1 MDYNHSRP
9 HSSLDYAALAAFAT
23 MQYNLTRESIM
34 KNFHSFA
41 VLCLCCLGSLS
52 PVEAQNDNIEA
63 LQAHFERVI
72 TARFD
77 TLFSR
82 IENAKQWEARKE
94 QAREALYRMLWHDRR
109 WPDSPP
115 YVRITRKVKR
125 PNYTLECLVIETAPN
140 IYSTANLYLPRTGVK
155 PFPVILYQCGHAN
168 KNQFKHHGAWFA
180 ARGIAVFIMDNIE
193 MGEIEFTHHGVYA
206 HAWFHW
212 YSRGFSPMAVELLN
226 ARRALDYLC
235 TRHDLDSSRIGAT
248 GISGGG
254 MATFFLA
261 AIDERIKASAPVSG
275 VLSTIGW
282 VKQRLSSAHCD
293 CQYPVNSC
301 GLLYSEIGAM
311 TAPRA
316 QLLCNAESDRG
327 FPMDAFNEMV
337 DKVREIYRLYNAGD
351 SLRTA
356 VVPGGH
362 ADTETIRLPVY
373 SFFLKEFLGI
383 NKSFTEEGPVDT
395 LPSDKLVC
403 WQKVYP
409 LEERLTR
416 IDDELIPAYVFSG
429 EPLSGQARESRIK
442 ELTRHL
448 RSEVFRYISSEEIP
462 FRPDLRE
469 EQEIQGRTVR
479 KVSFNSFKDLRL
491 RGVYSVPRGTGP
503 DSRLPALLLIDH
515 RRGIPVWGNEQLL
528 EGYDWGERAVL
539 IIETLDRGS
548 RALEENLR
556 SFRDD
561 DLLHHMKRQAMV
573 CGTTIESMQLYEVLR
588 SVRFLKTLPEVDP
601 ARITISGK
609 GESGINGLYAALLDR
624 SVERII
630 LCSPTASH
638 RQGPCYLNIL
648 RFTDIPEVVR
658 LMSDRVGIYGEIPLS
673 LRLVLA
679 RNGTDKTVI
688 AESLKDFLH

>member
-1 MDYNHSRP
+1 
-9 HSSLDYAALAAFAT
+9 
-23 MQYNLTRESIM
+23 M
-34 KNFHSFA
+34 KNFYLFL
-41 VLCLCCLGSLS
+41 VLCLYFLNALT
-52 PVEAQNDNIEA
+52 PIKAQNDNFNA
-63 LQAHFERVI
+63 LQNHFERVI
-72 TARFD
+72 STRFD
-77 TLFSR
+77 NLFSQ
-82 IENAKQWEARKE
+82 IENVKQWEARKE
-94 QAREALYRMLWHDRR
+94 QIREVLYKMLWHDRR
-109 WPDSPP
+109 WPDNPP
-115 YVRITRKVKR
+115 YARITRKVKR
-125 PNYTLECLVIETAPN
+125 PDYILECLVLETIP
-140 IYSTANLYLPRTGVK
+140 
-155 PFPVILYQCGHAN
+155 
-168 KNQFKHHGAWFA
+168 NQFKHHGAWFA

-235 TRHDLDSSRIGAT
+235 TRDDLDSSRIGAT

-275 VLSTIGW
+275 VLSTKGW
-282 VKQRLSSAHCD
+282 IKQQLSSAHCD
-293 CQYPVNSC
+293 CQYPVNSY
-301 GLLYSEIGAM
+301 GLLYSEIGAL
-311 TAPRA
+311 TAPRT
-316 QLLCNAESDRG
+316 QLLCNAKSDRG
-327 FPMDAFNEMV
+327 FPMDAFNELV
-337 DKVREIYRLYNAGD
+337 NKVREIYKLYKAGD

-362 ADTETIRLPVY
+362 ADTEAIRLPVY
-373 SFFLKEFLGI
+373 SFFMKEFLGI
-383 NKSFTEEGPVDT
+383 NTTFTEEGPVDV

-403 WQKVYP
+403 WNKVYP

-416 IDDELIPAYVFSG
+416 IDEELIPAYLFSY
-429 EPLSGQARESRIK
+429 EPLSEQVRKRRVK
-442 ELTRHL
+442 ELISQL
-448 RSEVFRYISSEEIP
+448 RSEVFRYFLLEDIP
-462 FRPDLRE
+462 LETKLGEKKEFMDR
-469 EQEIQGRTVR
+469 IVR
-479 KVSFNSFKDLRL
+479 KVSFNSFEDLRV
-491 RGVYSVPRGTGP
+491 RGIYSIPKKTKSNR
-503 DSRLPALLLIDH
+503 RLPALLLIDH

-528 EGYDWGERAVL
+528 EGYDWGERVVL
-539 IIETLDRGS
+539 IIETIDRGS

-573 CGTTIESMQLYEVLR
+573 CGTTIETMQLYEVLR
-588 SVRFLKTLPEVDP
+588 SVSFLRTRPEVDP
-601 ARITISGK
+601 ARISIAGK

-624 SVERII
+624 SVERAI

-648 RFTDIPEVVR
+648 RFTDIPEVIR
-658 LMSDRVGIYGEIPLS
+658 LMSNKIGIYGEIPLT

-679 RNGTDKTVI
+679 KNGMDKTVI

>member
-1 MDYNHSRP
+1 
-9 HSSLDYAALAAFAT
+9 
-23 MQYNLTRESIM
+23 M
-34 KNFHSFA
+34 KNVYLFA
-41 VLCLCCLGSLS
+41 VICLCCLS
-52 PVEAQNDNIEA
+52 PLTPVKAQNDNFNA
-63 LQAHFERVI
+63 LQTHFERVI

-77 TLFSR
+77 NLFSR
-82 IENAKQWEARKE
+82 IENAKQWEVRKE
-94 QAREALYRMLWHDRR
+94 QTREALYKMLWHDRH

-115 YVRITRKVKR
+115 SFRITRKVKR
-125 PNYTLECLVIETAPN
+125 SGYTIECLVLETAPN
-140 IYSTANLYLPRTGVK
+140 IYSTANLYLPRSGTK

-168 KNQFKHHGAWFA
+168 KNRFKHHGAWFA
-180 ARGIAVFIMDNIE
+180 ARGIAVLIMDNIE

-235 TRHDLDSSRIGAT
+235 TRDDLDSSRIGAT

-261 AIDERIKASAPVSG
+261 AIDGRIKASAPVSG
-275 VLSTIGW
+275 VLSTKGW
-282 VKQRLSSAHCD
+282 IKQRLSSAHCD
-293 CQYPVNSC
+293 CQYPVNSY

-311 TAPRA
+311 TAPRT
-316 QLLCNAESDRG
+316 QLLCNAKSDRG
-327 FPMDAFNEMV
+327 FPMDAFNELV

-351 SLRTA
+351 SLCTA

-373 SFFLKEFLGI
+373 SFFMKEFLGV
-383 NKSFTEEGPVDT
+383 NTTFTEEGPVDVP
-395 LPSDKLVC
+395 PSDKLVC

-409 LEERLTR
+409 LKERLTR
-416 IDDELIPAYVFSG
+416 IDEELIPAYLFSY

-442 ELTRHL
+442 ELTKHL
-448 RSEVFRYISSEEIP
+448 RSEVFQYISSEEIP
-462 FRPDLRE
+462 FEPDLGE
-469 EQEIQGRTVR
+469 EKEFQGRIVR
-479 KVSFNSFKDLRL
+479 KVSFNSFKDLRV
-491 RGVYSVPRGTGP
+491 RGVYSIPQRTKPNGQ
-503 DSRLPALLLIDH
+503 LPVILLIDH
-515 RRGIPVWGNEQLL
+515 RRGIPVWGNKQLL

-548 RALEENLR
+548 RSLEKNLR
-556 SFRDD
+556 SFSDD

-573 CGTTIESMQLYEVLR
+573 CGVTIETMQLYEVLR
-588 SVRFLKTLPEVDP
+588 SVNFLRTLPEVDP
-601 ARITISGK
+601 DRVIIAGR

-624 SVERII
+624 IVEKAI

-638 RQGPCYLNIL
+638 RQGPCYLNVL

-658 LMSDRVGIYGEIPLS
+658 LMSDRIGIYGEIPLT

-679 RNGTDKTVI
+679 NDGMDKTVI
-688 AESLKDFLH
+688 SESLKDFLH

>member
-1 MDYNHSRP
+1 
-9 HSSLDYAALAAFAT
+9 
-23 MQYNLTRESIM
+23 M

-52 PVEAQNDNIEA
+52 PVEAQNDNFNA
-63 LQAHFERVI
+63 LQTHFERVI

-77 TLFSR
+77 NLFSR
-82 IENAKQWEARKE
+82 IEDAKQWEAQKE
-94 QAREALYRMLWHDRR
+94 QTREALCKMLWHDRR
-109 WPDSPP
+109 WPDSLP

-125 PNYTLECLVIETAPN
+125 PNYSLECLVLETAPN

-235 TRHDLDSSRIGAT
+235 TRDDLDSSRIGAT

-261 AIDERIKASAPVSG
+261 AIDKRIKASAPVSG
-275 VLSTIGW
+275 VLSTKGW
-282 VKQRLSSAHCD
+282 IKQRLSSVHCD
-293 CQYPVNSC
+293 CQYPVNSY

-311 TAPRA
+311 TAPRT
-316 QLLCNAESDRG
+316 QLFCNAESDRG
-327 FPMDAFNEMV
+327 FPMDAFNELV

-373 SFFLKEFLGI
+373 SFFMKEFLGV
-383 NKSFTEEGPVDT
+383 NTTFTEEGPVDVP
-395 LPSDKLVC
+395 PSDKLVC

-416 IDDELIPAYVFSG
+416 IDDELIPAYLFSCKS
-429 EPLSGQARESRIK
+429 LSGQARESRIK
-442 ELTRHL
+442 ELTKHL
-448 RSEVFRYISSEEIP
+448 RSEVFHYISSEEIP
-462 FRPDLRE
+462 FESDLE
-469 EQEIQGRTVR
+469 KEKEFQGRIVR
-479 KVSFNSFKDLRL
+479 KVSFNSFKDLRV
-491 RGVYSVPRGTGP
+491 RGVYSIPQRTKPNGQ
-503 DSRLPALLLIDH
+503 LPAILLIDH

-548 RALEENLR
+548 RCLEENLR
-556 SFRDD
+556 SSSDD

-573 CGTTIESMQLYEVLR
+573 CGTTIETMQLYEVLR
-588 SVRFLKTLPEVDP
+588 SVNFLRTLSEVDP
-601 ARITISGK
+601 ERIIIAGR

-624 SVERII
+624 SVEKAVI
-630 LCSPTASH
+630 CSPTASH

-648 RFTDIPEVVR
+648 RFTDIPEVVQ
-658 LMSDRVGIYGEIPLS
+658 LMSDRVGFYGEIPLS
-673 LRLVLA
+673 LQLVLA
-679 RNGTDKTVI
+679 KNCMDKTVI

>member
-1 MDYNHSRP
+1 
-9 HSSLDYAALAAFAT
+9 
-23 MQYNLTRESIM
+23 M
-34 KNFHSFA
+34 KNFHLCA
-41 VLCLCCLGSLS
+41 VLYLCCLGTLS
-52 PVEAQNDNIEA
+52 PVGAQNDDLRA

-77 TLFSR
+77 TLFNG
-82 IENAKQWEARKE
+82 IQNVKQWEARRK
-94 QAREALYRMLWHDRR
+94 QTREALYRMLWHNRR

-115 YVRITRKVKR
+115 CVEITRKVEGS
-125 PNYTLECLVIETAPN
+125 NYTLECLVLESAPN
-140 IYSTANLYLPRTGVK
+140 IYSTANLYLPRTGAR

-168 KNQFKHHGAWFA
+168 KNQFKHYGAWFA
-180 ARGIAVFIMDNIE
+180 AKGIAVFIMDNIE

-235 TRHDLDSSRIGAT
+235 TRNDLDSSRIGAT

-254 MATFFLA
+254 MATFFLT

-275 VLSTIGW
+275 ALSTVGW
-282 VKQRLSSAHCD
+282 IKHRLSSAHCD
-293 CQYPVNSC
+293 CQYPVNSY
-301 GLLYSEIGAM
+301 GLLYSEVGALA
-311 TAPRA
+311 APRA

-327 FPMDAFNEMV
+327 FPMDSFNEMV
-337 DKVREIYRLYNAGD
+337 DKVREIYTLYNAGD

-362 ADTETIRLPVY
+362 ADTEAIRLPVY
-373 SFFLKEFLGI
+373 SFFMKEFLGI
-383 NKSFTEEGPVDT
+383 NTTFTEEGPIDT
-395 LPSDKLVC
+395 LPSDKLIC
-403 WQKVYP
+403 WQKAYP
-409 LEERLTR
+409 LKERLTR
-416 IDDELIPAYVFSG
+416 IDEELIPAYSFSYQ
-429 EPLSGQARESRIK
+429 PLSEQARESRIK
-442 ELTRHL
+442 ELTNNLHA
-448 RSEVFRYISSEEIP
+448 EVFRYISLEDVP
-462 FRPDLRE
+462 FEQDLGE
-469 EQEIQGRTVR
+469 KKEFQGRTVR
-479 KVSFNSFKDLRL
+479 RVSFNSFKDLRVQ
-491 RGVYSVPRGTGP
+491 GIYSIPQGTKP
-503 DSRLPALLLIDH
+503 DGRLPALLLVDH
-515 RRGIPVWGNEQLL
+515 RRGIPVWGNEQAL

-539 IIETLDRGS
+539 IIETLDRGN
-548 RALEENLR
+548 RVLEENLR

-601 ARITISGK
+601 TRIIITGK
-609 GESGINGLYAALLDR
+609 GESGIHGLYTAFLDR
-624 SVERII
+624 SVERVI

-658 LMSDRVGIYGEIPLS
+658 LMSDRVGIYGEIPLT

-679 RNGTDKTVI
+679 KDGMDKTVI
-688 AESLKDFLH
+688 AESLQDFLHDGRNTREK